1 MSISSNL
8 AFGPRL
14 RAHRERR
21 GITLGALAESIKIKP
36 SLLEGL
42 ERNDVSRWPPG
53 IYRRALVREY
63 AKAIGL
69 PADAILEEFCE
80 LFPEPEGQQRAT
92 PLRPTSVVTGPE
104 VELRLTFA
112 STQTP
117 RIYGRLFGAVAELAA
132 VLTTGFVVTL
142 IGGFHFWTVSGIL
155 AFIWYPATAVLRG
168 GAALYPMPR
177 WQRSSVLPAQRP
189 TTVSANLMSFVMPAA
204 TEAAAGPLI
213 IETDVHAPPS
223 ASASVH

>member
-69 PADAILEEFCE
+69 PANATLEEFCE
-80 LFPEPEGQQRAT
+80 LFPEPEKRQRAT
-92 PLRPTSVVTGPE
+92 PPHTSAVTGPE
-104 VELRLTFA
+104 AELRLTFA
-112 STQTP
+112 APQTP
-117 RIYGRLFGAVAELAA
+117 RIYGRLFGAVAELAG
-132 VLTTGFVVTL
+132 VLTTGFVLTL
-142 IGGFHFWTVSGIL
+142 IGGFHFWTVSGIVAL
-155 AFIWYPATAVLRG
+155 VWYPVTAVL
-168 GAALYPMPR
+168 GAVALYPMPR
-177 WQRSSVLPAQRP
+177 WQRSSILPARRP
-189 TTVSANLMSFVMPAA
+189 ATVPANLMSIVMPAA
-204 TEAAAGPLI
+204 AETSAGRLI
-213 IETDVHAPPS
+213 IEPDVHAPPS
-223 ASASVH
+223 SSASVH

>member
-42 ERNDVSRWPPG
+42 ERNDISRWPPG

-63 AKAIGL
+63 ARAIGL
-69 PADAILEEFCE
+69 PANAIVEEFCE
-80 LFPEPEGQQRAT
+80 LFPEPGLQERAT
-92 PLRPTSVVTGPE
+92 PFRHTSVVTGPE
-104 VELRLTFA
+104 AELRLTFA

-117 RIYGRLFGAVAELAA
+117 RIYGRLFGAVAELAG
-132 VLTTGFVVTL
+132 VFTTGLVVTL
-142 IGGFHFWTVSGIL
+142 IGGFHFWTVSGIVAL
-155 AFIWYPATAVLRG
+155 IWYPATAVLRG
-168 GAALYPMPR
+168 GLSLYPMPR
-177 WQRSSVLPAQRP
+177 WQRPSISPTRRP
-189 TTVSANLMSFVMPAA
+189 TTVSAEMSIVMPAA
-204 TEAAAGPLI
+204 VETAAGPLI
-213 IETDVHAPPS
+213 IEPDGHAPPS
-223 ASASVH
+223 VSASVH

>member
-69 PADAILEEFCE
+69 PANATLEEFCE
-80 LFPEPEGQQRAT
+80 LFPEPEKRQRAT
-92 PLRPTSVVTGPE
+92 PLAHTSVVTGPE
-104 VELRLTFA
+104 AELRLTFA

-117 RIYGRLFGAVAELAA
+117 RIYGRLFGAVAELAG

-142 IGGFHFWTVSGIL
+142 IGGFHFWTVSGIVGL
-155 AFIWYPATAVLRG
+155 IWYPATAVLRG
-168 GAALYPMPR
+168 AVALYPMPR
-177 WQRSSVLPAQRP
+177 WQRSSILPAQRP
-189 TTVSANLMSFVMPAA
+189 TSVLANLMSIVMPAA
-204 TEAAAGPLI
+204 AETAAGRLI
-213 IETDVHAPPS
+213 IEPDVHAPPS

>member
-69 PADAILEEFCE
+69 PANATLEEFCE
-80 LFPEPEGQQRAT
+80 LFPEPEKQQRAT
-92 PLRPTSVVTGPE
+92 PFAHTPE
-104 VELRLTFA
+104 AELRLTFA

-117 RIYGRLFGAVAELAA
+117 RIYGRLFGAVAELAG

-142 IGGFHFWTVSGIL
+142 IGGFHFWTVSGIVAL
-155 AFIWYPATAVLRG
+155 IWYPATAVLRG
-168 GAALYPMPR
+168 AVALYPMPR
-177 WQRSSVLPAQRP
+177 WQRSSILPARRP
-189 TTVSANLMSFVMPAA
+189 TSVLANLTSIVMPAA
-204 TEAAAGPLI
+204 AETAAGRLI
-213 IETDVHAPPS
+213 IEPDVHAPPS